1 MYLSSNDI
9 SASIHEDFRKKY
21 KAFGD
26 FVDSGELWD
35 MCISAIF
42 DVTLINN
49 IIFCNDIHQIPPVNT
64 FLKVME
70 IKCDLTELE
79 KRSVGAF
86 WGFVFKFVFGYRNQ
100 KSVAARV
107 NTVKTATYFYDVAE
121 NVVVKNSGKEVILWR
136 FQQSDQAKNA

>member
-1 MYLSSNDI
+1 MQISSSDI
-9 SASIHEDFRKKY
+9 KTNIHEDFHKKY

-42 DVTLINN
+42 DVTLINS

-64 FLKVME
+64 FLKVMQ
-70 IKCDLTELE
+70 ISRDLTELE

-121 NVVVKNSGKEVILWR
+121 SVSVY
-136 FQQSDQAKNA
+136 

>member
-1 MYLSSNDI
+1 MEI
-9 SASIHEDFRKKY
+9 TTAAIKTSIYTDFHKKY

-42 DVTLINN
+42 NVTLINN

-64 FLKVME
+64 FLKVMQ
-70 IKCDLTELE
+70 ISRDLTELE

-121 NVVVKNSGKEVILWR
+121 SVSVY
-136 FQQSDQAKNA
+136 